1 MATGEEPS
9 ESLTCKTWVLRVSIH
24 CESCKKKVYRILKSI
39 RGVYDTEIDAGQHK
53 VTVKSIVNAETLI
66 RKLAKSGKHAE
77 LWPEK
82 KPNNQNPSNVNTSN
96 KESGESSKP
105 EEPSGMS
112 EKKPIPSKPNPAA
125 SSATDTTVAK
135 LSDAEKTEVKTKTPA
150 EPSESATKEPQSSGT
165 KNADSSTQQ
174 PKKPTA
180 TAGGE
185 ANGDNGCA
193 KKKGKKAPKE
203 ISEEAGK
210 NPTAGSI
217 SSLPPQHMYSYP
229 THRPPPPPPY
239 VMSYNM
245 AEPSVTQAYYASP
258 VPPASDGFVY
268 IPYPPPP
275 EFYYYCPSDPSSPVL
290 IQPNMFSDED
300 SNSCNL
306 M

>member
-24 CESCKKKVYRILKSI
+24 CEGCKKKVYRILKSI
-39 RGVYDTEIDAGQHK
+39 RGVYDTDIDAGQHK
-53 VTVKSIVNAETLI
+53 VTVKSIVDAETLI
-66 RKLAKSGKHAE
+66 RKLEKSGKHAE

-82 KPNNQNPSNVNTSN
+82 KPSNQNPSNVNTSN

-105 EEPSGMS
+105 EEPSRKS

-135 LSDAEKTEVKTKTPA
+135 LSDAEKTQVKTKTTA

-165 KNADSSTQQ
+165 KKADASTQQ
-174 PKKPTA
+174 PKKPAA

-185 ANGDNGCA
+185 ANGDNGCT
-193 KKKGKKAPKE
+193 KKKGKKAQKE

-210 NPTAGSI
+210 NPNAGSI

-229 THRPPPPPPY
+229 THPPPPPPPY

-245 AEPSVTQAYYASP
+245 AEPSVTQAYYVSP
-258 VPPASDGFVY
+258 KPPASDGFVY
-268 IPYPPPP
+268 MPYPPPP
-275 EFYYYCPSDPSSPVL
+275 EFYHGPSDPSSPVL
-290 IQPNMFSDED
+290 MQPNMFSDEN

>member
-9 ESLTCKTWVLRVSIH
+9 ESLTFK
-24 CESCKKKVYRILKSI
+24 
-39 RGVYDTEIDAGQHK
+39 HK
-53 VTVKSIVNAETLI
+53 VTVKSIVDAETLI
-66 RKLAKSGKHAE
+66 RKLEKSGKHAE
-77 LWPEK
+77 LWPQK
-82 KPNNQNPSNVNTSN
+82 KPSNRNPINVNTGN

-105 EEPSGMS
+105 EEPSGKS

-125 SSATDTTVAK
+125 SSASDTTVAK

-165 KNADSSTQQ
+165 NKADASTQQ
-174 PKKPTA
+174 PKKPAA
-180 TAGGE
+180 TASGE
-185 ANGDNGCA
+185 ANADNGCA
-193 KKKGKKAPKE
+193 KKKGKKAQKE
-203 ISEEAGK
+203 ISEETGK
-210 NPTAGSI
+210 NPNAGSI

-229 THRPPPPPPY
+229 THPPPPPPPPPY

-245 AEPSVTQAYYASP
+245 AEPSVTKAYYASP

-268 IPYPPPP
+268 MPYPPPP
-275 EFYYYCPSDPSSPVL
+275 EFYYGPSDPSSPL
-290 IQPNMFSDED
+290 PMQPDMFSHEN